1 MTSPMSTYLHAL
13 VSALPAPVFA
23 LDAADVILAWNDHAA
38 ALFGLPGEEA
48 RGRRFRD
55 LKLSYLVPGLRAAIE
70 RAKAGDAPET
80 LEEVRVEADGG
91 EGWVAFTLSRLVEDG
106 QVVAVL
112 VAAQDR
118 HELRSLGAQLEV
130 VTEDLQS
137 TTAQLEEMNEELRAA
152 NEQLRAS
159 NDELAHRV
167 GELREAEEASRHKDD
182 FLAMLA
188 HELRNPLAAIMTAAK
203 VLSVHAENR
212 EVVRQAGDV
221 VERQVRHQARLLD
234 DLLDVSRITRGKIEL
249 RRSRVSLASVIADAI
264 EATRGLIEARK
275 QTLSFSLSEGPIDL
289 EADPTRLEQVIAN
302 LLNNAAKFS
311 EPGSAITIAAGVE
324 ADRAVVRVRD
334 TGVGI
339 PADMLGRV
347 FELFTQIDPSL
358 SRSQGGLGIGLTLA
372 RSLVEMHGG
381 TVEALSPGPGQ
392 GSEFVVRLPLGSRA
406 PRSPDGPAAP
416 KAPPRHVLI
425 VEDNEDAREMLRVA
439 LELDG
444 HRVETAGNGVRAVE
458 IAVETRP
465 DVALVDIGL
474 PGLNGYDVARQIRA
488 ALGPGI
494 RLIAL
499 TGYGQAEDRR
509 RARDA
514 GFDAHLVKPLD
525 PETLSRI
532 LGEQHHDRD

>member
-1 MTSPMSTYLHAL
+1 
-13 VSALPAPVFA
+13 
-23 LDAADVILAWNDHAA
+23 
-38 ALFGLPGEEA
+38 
-48 RGRRFRD
+48 
-55 LKLSYLVPGLRAAIE
+55 
-70 RAKAGDAPET
+70 
-80 LEEVRVEADGG
+80 
-91 EGWVAFTLSRLVEDG
+91 
-106 QVVAVL
+106 
-112 VAAQDR
+112 
-118 HELRSLGAQLEV
+118 
-130 VTEDLQS
+130 
-137 TTAQLEEMNEELRAA
+137 MNEELRAA

-159 NDELAHRV
+159 NDELEHRV

-212 EVVRQAGDV
+212 EVIRQAGDV

-289 EADPTRLEQVIAN
+289 EADPTRIEQVIAN

-334 TGVGI
+334 TGAGI

-347 FELFTQIDPSL
+347 FELFTQIDPAL
-358 SRSQGGLGIGLTLA
+358 SRSQGGLGIGLTLV

-381 TVEALSPGPGQ
+381 TVEALSAGPGH
-392 GSEFVVRLPLGSRA
+392 GSEFVVRLPLGASA
-406 PRSPDGPAAP
+406 SRSPDDPAAP

-425 VEDNEDAREMLRVA
+425 VEDNEDAREMLRFA

-444 HRVETAGNGVRAVE
+444 HRVETAGDGVRAVE

-465 DVALVDIGL
+465 EVALVDIGL

-509 RARDA
+509 RAREA